1 MGLRLARELDTI
13 EIRVLGSLL
22 EKQQSTPEAYPL
34 TLNALI
40 AACNQKSNREPVTE
54 LSEDEVLG
62 ALERLREHVLVWK
75 IGGTRVE
82 KWEQNLDAK
91 LGLDAPARA
100 ILTLLFLRGPQ
111 TPGELRSRSD
121 RLHPFAS
128 LPEVE
133 SGLRALAGG
142 LDPLVVEMPRRA
154 GQKENRWAQLLGAPP
169 SDDVRPERSA
179 PAESLTTRLE
189 RLEGLVS
196 ALTVELSEL
205 KKRLGEG

>member
-13 EIRVLGSLL
+13 EIRVLGTLL

-34 TLNALI
+34 TLNALVY
-40 AACNQKSNREPVTE
+40 ACNQKSNREPVTE

-75 IGGTRVE
+75 IGGTRTE

-91 LGLDAPARA
+91 LGLAAPARA

-128 LPEVE
+128 IEEVE
-133 SGLRALAGG
+133 SGLSALRGG
-142 LDPLVVEMPRRA
+142 LDPLVMEMPRRA
-154 GQKENRWAQLLGAPP
+154 GQKENRWAHRLGGPP
-169 SDDVRPERSA
+169 SEDVRPERST
-179 PAESLTTRLE
+179 PAESLSGRLE
-189 RLEGLVS
+189 RLEGLVA

-205 KKRLGEG
+205 KRRLGEG